1 MQDKNGTGFVCLD
14 GNFRLCRRKKAGQ
27 KSINEIPLSGDGLFA
42 DQFDVDHYLKSFSS
56 QLVTLEENTEPN
68 IVYYSLTSSMFY
80 YL

>member
-42 DQFDVDHYLKSFSS
+42 DQSDVDQYLHVLHNWSHWRKI
-56 QLVTLEENTEPN
+56 QNQT
-68 IVYYSLTSSMFY
+68 
-80 YL
+80 